1 NLEGVVAQEELD
13 EQEVRHRH
21 HEVLPGALLVRDDVG
36 GRLRVGLVRPDDV
49 AQQRRPRELLRP
61 LEHPRVLRSEW
72 LVPEQYLPRPLLER
86 RVVARHHRIPLR
98 PPVLPAARPEVSMVR

>member
-61 LEHPRVLRSEW
+61 L
-72 LVPEQYLPRPLLER
+72 LER

-98 PPVLPAARPEVSMVR
+98 PPVLPAARPEESRRRRQQHRLNGPH